1 MTDDQLVRAATE
13 VLNPLTSHDGRLF
26 GDVAAALLTRA
37 GHLYRGVCVDTSSW
51 GLCAER
57 SAMAAMITAGEL
69 EVARI
74 VAVWRDPE
82 SRRLHLLPPCGI
94 CREFLRS
101 VHPANL
107 QTAVVLGRERSV
119 PLAELLPEH
128 AWPEAYGEPDRP

>member
-1 MTDDQLVRAATE
+1 MTDDQLVRAAAE
-13 VLNPLTSHDGRLF
+13 VLNPFTTHDGRLF
-26 GDVAAALLTRA
+26 GDVAAALLTPA
-37 GHLYRGVCVDTSSW
+37 GNLYLGVCVDTSSW

-74 VAVWRDPE
+74 VAVWRDPA

-101 VHPANL
+101 VHPGNL
-107 QTAVVLGRERSV
+107 QTAVLLGRDRSV
-119 PLAELLPEH
+119 PLAELLPAH
-128 AWPEAYGEPDRP
+128 AWPGPYDEPERT